1 VKVIDFRTKK
11 NKQSGGFTLIE
22 LLLVVILTG
31 IIAALAGPYF
41 GRLIAQYNLK
51 RYKSEVYQ
59 AISQAQAYSSQR
71 RENWQFSLC
80 SSNGILQYAVHLAS
94 QVPTTCG
101 SSNISWTSLPST
113 IALDTTAVDSTAP
126 AANITMSQP
135 TAGIYQVCFNDQGLP
150 STPSGTPQVCP
161 NPASFSSPQ
170 QLTFVVKPYP
180 TVYRRCIIIKTLLG
194 DLTDGKERG
203 TNNSISSNCY

>member
-1 VKVIDFRTKK
+1 MKVIDFRTKK

-31 IIAALAGPYF
+31 ILAALAGPYF

-71 RENWQFSLC
+71 REFWQFSLC

-94 QVPTTCG
+94 QVPTINQSQCG
-101 SSNISWTSLPST
+101 GSNISWTSLPST
-113 IALDTTAVDSTAP
+113 IALDTTASNV
-126 AANITMSQP
+126 TMSQP

-150 STPSGTPQVCP
+150 STPGGSPQVCTY
-161 NPASFSSPQ
+161 PAFFVPPQ
-170 QLTFVVKPYP
+170 QLTFVVTPYP
-180 TVYRRCIIIKTLLG
+180 YKRCIILKTLLG
-194 DLTDGKERG
+194 ALTDGKEWG
-203 TNNSISSNCY
+203 TNNSSGSSCY